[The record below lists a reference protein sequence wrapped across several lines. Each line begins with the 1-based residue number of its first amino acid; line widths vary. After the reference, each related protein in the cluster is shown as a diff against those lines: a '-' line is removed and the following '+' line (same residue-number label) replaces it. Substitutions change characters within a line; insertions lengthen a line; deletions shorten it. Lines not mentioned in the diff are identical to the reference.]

1 MTAFQPLRD
10 KLKALPVHSII
21 SDVVKDVHDG
31 KVTVLAAPTGS
42 GKSMMLP
49 SALADASDEQVVV
62 MVPRRFL
69 ATDAAY
75 NVAELSGTKLGQEVG
90 FALGQVNAE
99 KSLHT
104 PSTKLLFCTYG
115 YALRSG
121 LISMARTIVL
131 DEVHEGDEHIS
142 LARAVLHARKKND
155 STLCI
160 LEMSA
165 TVNASAQASYWK
177 DVARTSVHHAES
189 KKHACELRHESP
201 MRAGNKGRTIEQVV
215 VGLLQG
221 EEGSHRLPSTSEDT
235 TASSREDF
243 ARLLDEPHSAGRNGI
258 AVFRGGIK
266 EVENTVIEIKR
277 LLKDIHRVE
286 VVGIHGSTP
295 SDERRAARLPPKPGW
310 RKIIVGTN
318 VIESGVNLLWVDAGV
333 SDGVRKVPHHRADT
347 GANTLVSQE
356 LPQTGITQQ
365 MGRINRNP
373 EATQFAKGIFILH
386 AKNSFVQRPEQS
398 GPAIE
403 RESML
408 APAFHAASLGYNP
421 TALKWDIGTLHA
433 SGLPA
438 RLEQARQELL
448 RLELIHDDWSLS
460 DQGEFINHLPVSPE
474 TGAMLNEAHRIDE
487 QRLRSGKPAR
497 VLRDAVILAAIS
509 EGRNLKINSKHN
521 HRGDQHCTSDSI
533 DAMNAY
539 RAIVAQ
545 ASQSEILAP
554 VLRKN
559 DENYLATA
567 TQDQLAK
574 LQGQRAKLEQLCT
587 KHNMTVQGFI
597 QTAQLVAEISSRL
610 EKYDGVKLHAPVT
623 DEKYDAARYDE
634 LKRCILNGRVNQ
646 LFQFEQG
653 GLRDL
658 LRDYGNG
665 RSDKGLPFSGYEIAE
680 SSIVNS
686 RPPEGTLVV
695 GDLRE
700 VLPKGKAGK
709 LPDDASL
716 SKKKRKNACD
726 EAAGPLLVVS
736 NATVIPPHVFIAW
749 AKDRAERSTSLDS
762 IVADGHLSPDGKLH
776 AKYAGKAHFELP
788 VPHTAMID
796 AGYLLAKHQGSYFS
810 DSDRNNSKRK
820 KGNKGGPWVDEVRA
834 SKEKVW
840 QVK

>member
-1 MTAFQPLRD
+1 
-10 KLKALPVHSII
+10 
-21 SDVVKDVHDG
+21 
-31 KVTVLAAPTGS
+31 
-42 GKSMMLP
+42 
-49 SALADASDEQVVV
+49 
-62 MVPRRFL
+62 
-69 ATDAAY
+69 
-75 NVAELSGTKLGQEVG
+75 
-90 FALGQVNAE
+90 
-99 KSLHT
+99 
-104 PSTKLLFCTYG
+104 
-115 YALRSG
+115 
-121 LISMARTIVL
+121 
-131 DEVHEGDEHIS
+131 
-142 LARAVLHARKKND
+142 
-155 STLCI
+155 
-160 LEMSA
+160 
-165 TVNASAQASYWK
+165 
-177 DVARTSVHHAES
+177 
-189 KKHACELRHESP
+189 

-221 EEGSHRLPSTSEDT
+221 EEEGSHRLPSTSAD
-235 TASSREDF
+235 TASSRDDF
-243 ARLLDEPHSAGRNGI
+243 ARLLDEPHISSKSAGRNGI

-277 LLKDIHRVE
+277 LLKEDGIHHVE

-373 EATQFAKGIFILH
+373 EATGFANGIFILH
-386 AKNSFVQRPEQS
+386 AKNRFEQRPTQS

-408 APAFHAASLGYNP
+408 APAFHAASLGYKP
-421 TALKWDIGTLHA
+421 TLPTLTWDISESHA

-497 VLRDAVILAAIS
+497 VLRDAVILAAIG
-509 EGRNLKINSKHN
+509 EGRNLKINSKAN
-521 HRGDQHCTSDSI
+521 HRGDQHHTSDNI

-545 ASQSEILAP
+545 ASRSEILAP

-567 TQDQLAK
+567 TPDQLAK

-587 KHNMTVQGFI
+587 EHNMTVQGFI

-610 EKYDGVKLHAPVT
+610 EKHGVKLHAPVT

-686 RPPEGTLVV
+686 RPPEGTLIV

-709 LPDDASL
+709 LPDDASP

-762 IVADGHLSPDGKLH
+762 IVTDGHLSPDGKLH
-776 AKYAGKAHFELP
+776 ANYAGKARFELP

-796 AGYLLAKHQGSYFS
+796 AGYLATEHHGPNFS
-810 DSDRNNSKRK
+810 GGDGKKSKRK
-820 KGNKGGPWVDEVRA
+820 KGDNKGPWVNEVRD
-834 SKEKVW
+834 SKQNGW
-840 QVK
+840 LVK